1 MNKETARVCNK
12 YLQDTSRNVTEEE
25 RYYGGGGSI
34 MVGHKHRRAKY
45 GSRWGIRADMEEGKT
60 GDWKGKYIRRCG
72 I

>member
-1 MNKETARVCNK
+1 M
-12 YLQDTSRNVTEEE
+12 TEEE